1 MKDTPK
7 RFNLYVVYDRVLCMS
22 SRISYALSDVEAY
35 NFCRSQILD
44 TVEKSKGEYQFD
56 DFEVICVGSMDS
68 STGLITP
75 DYRKIESAEI
85 DSYIKKRKEERQ
97 KEYDEIRSRFL

>member
-1 MKDTPK
+1 MKESPK
-7 RFNLYVVYDRVLCMS
+7 YFNLYVVYDKVLCMS

-35 NFCRSQILD
+35 NICKSQILEAVD
-44 TVEKSKGEYQFD
+44 KSKGEYHFD
-56 DFEVICVGSMDS
+56 DFEVICVGSMDA

-75 DYRKIESAEI
+75 DYRKIESKEV

-97 KEYDEIRSRFL
+97 KEYEEIRSRFL